1 MELKAKRPDVL
12 ALLIVLPVSGCLVL
26 HGQRYQDF
34 TISTP
39 LDASQTLVL
48 GFMGGRDSWDDDRQG
63 VRRLALKLR
72 SRNLPIQVE
81 TVENQKRGLALQLVV
96 AAFDVNQD
104 AVLSQQEKENARLV
118 VYGQSFGGA
127 AVVKLA
133 RQLSREDIPVL
144 LTVQIDSV
152 GRNDKKIPPN
162 VRRAAN
168 LYQSNGWVIRGQSG
182 VRAEDPQK
190 TEIIGNFQFNYKKK
204 KIDTSG
210 VHWFKKLFRV
220 AHTKMGLDSDV
231 WDKVEE
237 LIVEEVQGIHSAAG
251 SRIRS
256 GGANRKG
263 SVLLPIRN
271 ERGSSC
277 PLSRGRGRR
286 YDFPHHGLC
295 DLRQSGHFVGR
306 WIGNPFFGRPHGY
319 GTHLR
324 SRDHTHG
331 SLRSSALRAGSRNGT
346 QRVRRLHADCRSGDS
361 LAGGTGSGVLD
372 GRRLPGTFHNA
383 GSSSHDRGNSSP
395 LERGHG
401 RRNRASI
408 DLSGAE
414 ECRPRGSRPIDSCQ
428 AG

>member
-1 MELKAKRPDVL
+1 MVERMGVEIKAKRPDVL

-104 AVLSQQEKENARLV
+104 AVLGQQEKENVRLV

-190 TEIIGNFQFNYKKK
+190 TEIIGNFQFDYKKK
-204 KIDTSG
+204 RIDTSG

-237 LIVEEVQGIHSAAG
+237 LIVKEVQGIHSGAG
-251 SRIRS
+251 SRIR
-256 GGANRKG
+256 
-263 SVLLPIRN
+263 
-271 ERGSSC
+271 
-277 PLSRGRGRR
+277 
-286 YDFPHHGLC
+286 
-295 DLRQSGHFVGR
+295 FV
-306 WIGNPFFGRPHGY
+306 
-319 GTHLR
+319 
-324 SRDHTHG
+324 
-331 SLRSSALRAGSRNGT
+331 
-346 QRVRRLHADCRSGDS
+346 
-361 LAGGTGSGVLD
+361 
-372 GRRLPGTFHNA
+372 
-383 GSSSHDRGNSSP
+383 SP
-395 LERGHG
+395 
-401 RRNRASI
+401 
-408 DLSGAE
+408 
-414 ECRPRGSRPIDSCQ
+414 
-428 AG
+428 